1 MRDSMKYNYNN
12 LPLQEKAKAL
22 AAKKALED
30 FVFDDFVVG
39 VGTGSTI
46 KYFIKALAE
55 LVVRDELEIIT
66 IPSSFETHLELA
78 RVGLSISTLVEFPE
92 LNTYVDSADIVT
104 SDYVLIKGGGGALT
118 MEKIMAKA
126 AKEFIVIVD
135 NSKYPRELLSHPVP
149 VEILPLT
156 VNTVVEP
163 IFKIGGEFKLRYEK
177 GKIGPVIS
185 DNGNPLGDIC
195 FKQPY
200 NPKEVET
207 ALNNIPGVIENGIFT
222 LDIHRLI
229 IGHPDSV
236 EVIDQPLKRSKK

>member
-1 MRDSMKYNYNN
+1 MTNN
-12 LPLQEKAKAL
+12 PNNQQKIEKAKVL
-22 AAKKALED
+22 AAKKVLED
-30 FVFDDFVVG
+30 FVFDEFVIG

-55 LVVRDELEIIT
+55 LVMHDELEIIA

-78 RVGLSISTLVEFPE
+78 KAGLSIATLVEFPE
-92 LNTYVDSADIVT
+92 LDTYVDSADIVT
-104 SDYVLIKGGGGALT
+104 RDYFLIKGGGGALT
-118 MEKIMAKA
+118 MEKMMANA
-126 AKEFIVIVD
+126 SKEFIIIVD
-135 NSKYPRELLSHPVP
+135 YSKYPQDLLSHPVP
-149 VEILPLT
+149 IEILPQA

-163 IFKIGGEFKLRYEK
+163 IYNLGGEFKLRYGK

-185 DNGNPLGDIC
+185 DNGNALGDVF
-195 FKQPY
+195 FKKPY
-200 NPKEVET
+200 DPQEMER

-236 EVIDQPLKRSKK
+236 DVLEQPSSRSKTEQ